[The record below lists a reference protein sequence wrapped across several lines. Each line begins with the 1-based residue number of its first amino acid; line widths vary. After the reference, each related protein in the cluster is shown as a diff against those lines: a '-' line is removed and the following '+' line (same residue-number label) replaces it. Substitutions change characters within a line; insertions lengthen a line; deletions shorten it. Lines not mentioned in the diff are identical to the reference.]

1 VEQCR
6 AGHRCSRES
15 CRREVRA
22 SPRWPEQCFDN
33 GIRRSADG
41 FPWGFASND
50 VSRSS
55 QALRSTS
62 AGQVFGPCLLEWI
75 RNKTVL
81 DFGCGHGLE
90 ATRRKQAPALL
101 WDAKVQVK

>member
-1 VEQCR
+1 MIGGRMAEWILRLHQWR
-6 AGHRCSRES
+6 EAAPPAGY
-15 CRREVRA
+15 
-22 SPRWPEQCFDN
+22 
-33 GIRRSADG
+33 
-41 FPWGFASND
+41 
-50 VSRSS
+50 
-55 QALRSTS
+55 
-62 AGQVFGPCLLEWI
+62 AGVGKLEAPFGPCLLERI